1 MSCEA
6 AKFESN
12 VVFLIWD
19 AELFQV
25 AVLLSYIDILF
36 ICILVVLLKP
46 FFFLHLISNIDFDR
60 SEWLVDIY
68 LLLLFLYEVGNRSL
82 STNDDDHAV
91 HW

>member
-46 FFFLHLISNIDFDR
+46 FFFLHLVSNFDLDR
-60 SEWLVDIY
+60 SVWLVDIY
-68 LLLLFLYEVGNRSL
+68 FFPLFLYEVGNRSL
-82 STNDDDHAV
+82 STDDDDHTV